1 MNYREMDKEYI
12 AGTYSRYDLVAEKG
26 KGSILTDETGREFI
40 DFTAGIGVN
49 SLGFCDEHWIKAVV
63 GQVKKLQHTSNL
75 YYTKPCV
82 DLAKKIC
89 EKTGMSKVFFGNSG
103 AEANEGAIKVAR
115 KYGGLKNPSKVDIV
129 TLNMSFHGRTITT
142 VKATGQEDMHKFFGP
157 FPRGFVYADTNDIES
172 LKKSVNENTCGIML
186 EMVQGE
192 GGITVLNQDFVD
204 TAVSLCKTYD
214 ALLIIDE
221 VQTGVGRTGKFFA
234 YEHFGIKPDIVTFAK
249 GMGGGLPIGG
259 FILGEKASDV
269 LVSGDHGSTFGG
281 NPIVASG
288 GCAVVDTMDENFL
301 MQVREKGEYIVKE
314 LSKMK
319 NIHDISG
326 LGMMIGFKV
335 KGIEAKEFL
344 KRCLNK
350 GLMVLTA
357 KEKVRLLPPL
367 NISEDD
373 IKEGLDIIRE
383 EQQNN

>member
-12 AGTYSRYDLVAEKG
+12 VGTYSRYDLVAEKG

-103 AEANEGAIKVAR
+103 AEANEGAIKVVR

-129 TLNMSFHGRTITT
+129 TLSMSFHGRTITT

-157 FPRGFVYADTNDIES
+157 FPRGFVYADANDIES

-344 KRCLNK
+344 KRCLNR

>member
-103 AEANEGAIKVAR
+103 AEANKRAIKVTR
-115 KYGGLKNPSKVDIV
+115 KYGSLKNPSKVDIV

-157 FPRGFVYADTNDIES
+157 FPRGFVYADANDIES

-344 KRCLNK
+344 KRCLNR

>member
-157 FPRGFVYADTNDIES
+157 FPRGFVYADANDIES

-344 KRCLNK
+344 ERCLNR

>member
-157 FPRGFVYADTNDIES
+157 FPRGFVYADANDIES

-344 KRCLNK
+344 KRCLNR

-357 KEKVRLLPPL
+357 KEKIRLLPPL

>member
-157 FPRGFVYADTNDIES
+157 FPRGFVYADANDIES

-301 MQVREKGEYIVKE
+301 MQVREKGEYIVNE

-344 KRCLNK
+344 KRCLNR

>member
-49 SLGFCDEHWIKAVV
+49 SLGFCDEHWINAVV

-115 KYGGLKNPSKVDIV
+115 KYGGLKNSSKVDIV

-157 FPRGFVYADTNDIES
+157 FPRGFVYADANDIES

-344 KRCLNK
+344 KRCLNR

>member
-49 SLGFCDEHWIKAVV
+49 SLGFCDEHWINAVV

-89 EKTGMSKVFFGNSG
+89 EKTGMSKFFFGNSG

-115 KYGGLKNPSKVDIV
+115 KYGGLKNSSKVDIV

-157 FPRGFVYADTNDIES
+157 FPRGFVYADANDIES

-344 KRCLNK
+344 KRCLNR

>member
-12 AGTYSRYDLVAEKG
+12 VGTYSRYDLVAEKG

-103 AEANEGAIKVAR
+103 AEANEGAIKVVR

-157 FPRGFVYADTNDIES
+157 FPRGFVYADANDIES

-344 KRCLNK
+344 KRCLNR

>member
-157 FPRGFVYADTNDIES
+157 FPRGFVYADANDIES
-172 LKKSVNENTCGIML
+172 LKKSVNENICGIML

-344 KRCLNK
+344 KRCLNR

>member
-157 FPRGFVYADTNDIES
+157 FPRGFVYADANDIES

-288 GCAVVDTMDENFL
+288 GCTVVDTMDENFL

-344 KRCLNK
+344 KRCLNR

>member
-157 FPRGFVYADTNDIES
+157 FPRGFVYADANDIES

-344 KRCLNK
+344 KRCLNR

>member
-157 FPRGFVYADTNDIES
+157 FPRGFVYADANDIES

-301 MQVREKGEYIVKE
+301 MQIREKGEYIVKE

-344 KRCLNK
+344 KRCLNR

>member
-115 KYGGLKNPSKVDIV
+115 KYGGLKNPSKVNIV

-157 FPRGFVYADTNDIES
+157 FPRGFVYADANDIES

-344 KRCLNK
+344 KRCLNR

>member
-157 FPRGFVYADTNDIES
+157 FPRGFVYADANDIES

-221 VQTGVGRTGKFFA
+221 VN
-234 YEHFGIKPDIVTFAK
+234 
-249 GMGGGLPIGG
+249 
-259 FILGEKASDV
+259 S
-269 LVSGDHGSTFGG
+269 
-281 NPIVASG
+281 
-288 GCAVVDTMDENFL
+288 
-301 MQVREKGEYIVKE
+301 
-314 LSKMK
+314 
-319 NIHDISG
+319 
-326 LGMMIGFKV
+326 
-335 KGIEAKEFL
+335 
-344 KRCLNK
+344 
-350 GLMVLTA
+350 
-357 KEKVRLLPPL
+357 
-367 NISEDD
+367 
-373 IKEGLDIIRE
+373 
-383 EQQNN
+383 QNSY

>member
-1 MNYREMDKEYI
+1 MLFR
-12 AGTYSRYDLVAEKG
+12 S
-26 KGSILTDETGREFI
+26 
-40 DFTAGIGVN
+40 
-49 SLGFCDEHWIKAVV
+49 GF
-63 GQVKKLQHTSNL
+63 S
-75 YYTKPCV
+75 
-82 DLAKKIC
+82 
-89 EKTGMSKVFFGNSG
+89 
-103 AEANEGAIKVAR
+103 
-115 KYGGLKNPSKVDIV
+115 
-129 TLNMSFHGRTITT
+129 
-142 VKATGQEDMHKFFGP
+142 
-157 FPRGFVYADTNDIES
+157 
-172 LKKSVNENTCGIML
+172 
-186 EMVQGE
+186 
-192 GGITVLNQDFVD
+192 
-204 TAVSLCKTYD
+204 
-214 ALLIIDE
+214 
-221 VQTGVGRTGKFFA
+221 
-234 YEHFGIKPDIVTFAK
+234 
-249 GMGGGLPIGG
+249 IGG

-344 KRCLNK
+344 KRCLNR

>member
-157 FPRGFVYADTNDIES
+157 FPRGFVYADANDIES

-344 KRCLNK
+344 KRCLNR

-373 IKEGLDIIRE
+373 IKEGLDIIGE

>member
-49 SLGFCDEHWIKAVV
+49 SLGFCDEHWINAVV

-115 KYGGLKNPSKVDIV
+115 KYGGLKNSSKVDIV

-157 FPRGFVYADTNDIES
+157 FPRGFVYADANDIES

-192 GGITVLNQDFVD
+192 GGITVLNQEFVD

-249 GMGGGLPIGG
+249 GMGGGLPIAG

-344 KRCLNK
+344 KRCLNR

>member
-157 FPRGFVYADTNDIES
+157 FPRGFVYADANDIES

-221 VQTGVGRTGKFFA
+221 VQTGVGRTGKLFA

-344 KRCLNK
+344 KRCLNR

>member
-49 SLGFCDEHWIKAVV
+49 SLGFCDKHWIKAVV

-157 FPRGFVYADTNDIES
+157 FPRGFVYADANDIES

-344 KRCLNK
+344 KRCLNR

>member
-89 EKTGMSKVFFGNSG
+89 EKTGMSKVFFGNLG
-103 AEANEGAIKVAR
+103 AEANEGVIKVAR
-115 KYGGLKNPSKVDIV
+115 KYGGLKNPSKVDIM

-157 FPRGFVYADTNDIES
+157 FPRGFVYADANDIES

-344 KRCLNK
+344 KRCLNR

>member
-157 FPRGFVYADTNDIES
+157 FPRGFVYADANDIES

-288 GCAVVDTMDENFL
+288 GCAVVDTLDENFL

-344 KRCLNK
+344 KRCLNR

>member
-157 FPRGFVYADTNDIES
+157 FPRGFVYADANDIES
-172 LKKSVNENTCGIML
+172 LKKSVNENTYGIML

-344 KRCLNK
+344 KRCLNR

>member
-49 SLGFCDEHWIKAVV
+49 SLGFCDEHWINAVV

-115 KYGGLKNPSKVDIV
+115 KYGGLKNSSKVDIV

-157 FPRGFVYADTNDIES
+157 FLRGFVYADANDIES

-344 KRCLNK
+344 KRCLNR

>member
-12 AGTYSRYDLVAEKG
+12 TGTYSRYDLVAEKG

-157 FPRGFVYADTNDIES
+157 FPRGFVYADANDIES

-344 KRCLNK
+344 KRCLNR

>member
-26 KGSILTDETGREFI
+26 KGSILTDETGKEFI

-157 FPRGFVYADTNDIES
+157 FPRGFVYADANDIES

-249 GMGGGLPIGG
+249 GMGGGLSIGG

-344 KRCLNK
+344 KRCLNR

>member
-142 VKATGQEDMHKFFGP
+142 VKATGQEDMHKFFVP
-157 FPRGFVYADTNDIES
+157 FPLGFVHADANDIES

-344 KRCLNK
+344 KRCLNR

>member
-49 SLGFCDEHWIKAVV
+49 SLGFCDEHWINVVV

-115 KYGGLKNPSKVDIV
+115 KYGGLKNSSKVDIV

-157 FPRGFVYADTNDIES
+157 FPRGFVYADANDIES

-344 KRCLNK
+344 KRCLNR